1 MKNYLFNIPPIENFQ
16 DSINYILN
24 EENTDDL
31 SEGYS
36 ISTIREQ
43 IYSLS
48 RENFITTN
56 FLKNLESIIFNK
68 DQFNFTYKYAIIEM
82 LRNLYEFEWRYFID
96 YKNKERKQNNKLR
109 RIQISKGKEEPLDI
123 IEYNDN
129 TYRFLFR
136 DEFQAYLTKKY
147 NKPLEILTAG
157 WCEEGVLE
165 DERDGNILKEL
176 NKK

>member
-1 MKNYLFNIPPIENFQ
+1 
-16 DSINYILN
+16 
-24 EENTDDL
+24 
-31 SEGYS
+31 
-36 ISTIREQ
+36 
-43 IYSLS
+43 
-48 RENFITTN
+48 
-56 FLKNLESIIFNK
+56 
-68 DQFNFTYKYAIIEM
+68 M